1 VSAEIQVTMALAV
14 RKGGTMDGIDL
25 GRFAITMTGGNILRN
40 RQTVG
45 TSEEAL
51 VLGDCGSGGWII
63 MVNHGPTNYV
73 QVRGLS
79 GQTPLVR
86 MPVNEPWCGRLDATA
101 VPTVQANTA
110 ACEVEYLL
118 LEA

>member
-1 VSAEIQVTMALAV
+1 MADISVTLALV
-14 RKGGTMDGIDL
+14 CRKGGTLDGMDL
-25 GRFAITMTGGNILRN
+25 GTFSVTMTGTNVLHN
-40 RQTVG
+40 RQSVG
-45 TSEEAL
+45 TAEEAL
-51 VLGDCGSGGWII
+51 LLGDCGSGGWII
-63 MVNHGPTNYV
+63 MKNHGPTNYV

-86 MPVNEPWCGRLDATA
+86 LPVNEAWCGRLDATST
-101 VPTVQANTA
+101 PTVQANTA

>member
-1 VSAEIQVTMALAV
+1 MSAEIAVTMALAV
-14 RKGGTMDGIDL
+14 RKGGTVDGMDL
-25 GRFAITMTGGNILRN
+25 GRFSVTMAGSNILHN

-45 TSEEAL
+45 TAEEAL
-51 VLGDCGSGGWII
+51 VLGDCGAGGWVI
-63 MVNHGPTNYV
+63 MVNRGPTNYV

-86 MPVNEPWCGRLDATA
+86 LPVDEPWCGRLDATA
-101 VPTVQANTA
+101 VPTLQANTA
-110 ACEVEYLL
+110 PCEVDYLL